1 MLYRTSRCGIL
12 GDQLKIRTEYQ
23 ERRKGKGDLTLTV
36 DEGSS
41 KAHRSVLMEKSDYF
55 RSMLSGHFLPGHSPE
70 SDKSRID
77 LSHCFSKVRE
87 LNMVLDFMYTGNVF
101 LSKEKISCVL
111 NAASLFRLTELESAC
126 SEFLMANLAPCTCIS
141 IFILAEKY
149 SLKKVQHGCLE
160 IFKTWFPFYLC
171 HVKEALEIPPD
182 CMKVMVEE
190 NVFELISEDVRVTFL
205 KKWCEHLGESAGGM
219 VPVPEEVQRL
229 IQNVNSPGPAEDSA
243 GTKTP
248 KEDEMQEV
256 FMAIFYP
263 EGSGQIIQRN
273 DLGPDVRSIEI
284 LAFSPKLKTWKS
296 LLRHTFSEPIHP
308 KLIDSLI
315 GLTET
320 KAFFVLR
327 SESKRE
333 CESHGGESC
342 MERCIVSVDLESG
355 TECLITVPY
364 ESFTSYSPT
373 CFLWGTDL
381 YGFFL
386 IKDECCWSL
395 FKNQHDSECDGN
407 CKGKCWKYVCD
418 LTIDRPEVGGDS
430 IIAKAFGNDVF
441 IGLENW
447 EVTEELLF
455 FHMYKTAAGKCRI
468 VELAPWGRFEDFQ
481 FEKCALFSCI
491 YVDYEKSLVK
501 FVLKLDAG
509 ECISDFVYF
518 PDLFHNQYTCTY
530 DVAGKKWKDKE
541 VEKVVYPKELPK
553 VLEVTRKYPK
563 ELPKVLEVTRKIR
576 KVDSPVDDFLEEA
589 SVHWYFARS
598 TSPYNSS
605 IWRAGEDGKLELVT
619 HAPCA
624 LSTIARMT
632 TGELP
637 TGFLSEMP
645 NATIK
650 DFSGDLGQSAL
661 TTLVVEEDEVD
672 FQISFK
678 AKKNEKLL
686 NLRKWENASAELW
699 EENLESEETDCLE
712 IIPEVVN
719 SS

>member
-1 MLYRTSRCGIL
+1 MEVNTLNRTSRCQIIG
-12 GDQLKIRTEYQ
+12 GNQQKFFQEYQ
-23 ERRKGKGDLTLTV
+23 ERIQAKGDLTLKV
-36 DEGSS
+36 NDESTQV
-41 KAHRSVLMEKSDYF
+41 HREVLMEKSDYF
-55 RSMLSGHFLPGHSPE
+55 KSMFSGQFSE
-70 SDKSRID
+70 SSSACID
-77 LSHCFSKVRE
+77 LSHCFSNIEE
-87 LNMVLDFMYTGNVF
+87 LNVVVDYMYT
-101 LSKEKISCVL
+101 EKVL
-111 NAASLFRLTELESAC
+111 LTRENITLMVNSASLFLFTDLVLAC

-149 SLKKVQHGCLE
+149 SLEKVQHGCLE
-160 IFKTWFPFYLC
+160 IFKAWFPFYIC
-171 HVKEALEIPPD
+171 HLKEALDIPPD
-182 CMKVMVEE
+182 CMKVLVEE
-190 NVFELISEDVRVTFL
+190 NVFELIAEDVRVTYL
-205 KKWCEHLGESAGGM
+205 KKWCEHLGETTGGA
-219 VPVPEEVQRL
+219 VPVPGDVQRL
-229 IQNVNSPGPAEDSA
+229 IQNDDSPTPAGNSA
-243 GTKTP
+243 GTTKTP
-248 KEDEMQEV
+248 SKDEMQEV

-263 EGSGQIIQRN
+263 EGSGQIIRTN

-308 KLIDSLI
+308 KFITSLI

-320 KAFFVLR
+320 KAFFEFGP
-327 SESKRE
+327 ESRKN
-333 CESHGGESC
+333 CERRGGESR
-342 MERCIVSVDLESG
+342 MEKCIVSVDLESG

-364 ESFTSYSPT
+364 KSFKLFSTT

-381 YGFFL
+381 YGLFL

-395 FKNQHDSECDGN
+395 FKNQHDSECDEN

-418 LTIDRPEVGGDS
+418 LTIDRVEEGDS

-441 IGLENW
+441 IGLENF
-447 EVTEELLF
+447 EFTEELIF
-455 FHMYKTAAGKCRI
+455 FHMYKNAAGKCRI

-481 FEKCALFSCI
+481 FQYCALFSCI
-491 YVDYEKSLVK
+491 YVDYETSLVK

-509 ECISDFVYF
+509 ECILDFAIF

-553 VLEVTRKYPK
+553 A
-563 ELPKVLEVTRKIR
+563 LEVTRKIR
-576 KVDSPVDDFLEEA
+576 KVDGPEEDFLEEA
-589 SVHWYFARS
+589 SIHWYFARS

-605 IWRAGEDGKLELVT
+605 IWRAGKDGKFEIVS
-619 HAPCA
+619 HAPFA

-632 TGELP
+632 TGQLR

-645 NATIK
+645 NATMK

-661 TTLVVEEDEVD
+661 TTLVVEEAEVD
-672 FQISFK
+672 FQLSFK
-678 AKKNEKLL
+678 ARKNKKLL
-686 NLRKWENASAELW
+686 NLRKWENTSAELW
-699 EENLESEETDCLE
+699 EKNLKSEETDCHEML
-712 IIPEVVN
+712 PEGVN